1 LTIDETRTC
10 RISMVEITRIEVRAI
25 APEVDRF
32 RYTARS
38 RDVFTTTTLVR
49 ISDGSGAIGVAAYDS
64 DSFGSWDLSPLE
76 TLRTIVPRL
85 IGIDAGDREL
95 VRSIVTE
102 DGTSPFAPAAR
113 SAIDIAL
120 WDLSARRTG
129 HPLREEL
136 GGRADATTLPAY
148 ASLAL
153 HEDEDA
159 YLGSIA
165 QLVATGFTAVKLHA
179 WGDPERDAGLLHA
192 VRRRFPG
199 LTLMHDAEGRYERA
213 GAETVARACSEVG
226 ARWFEAPLPDLD
238 LGGYRWLRGRVPGL
252 PVLAAGDALW
262 DARLIAEVLRDPPW
276 DALRFD
282 VSFAGGPTAA
292 GDLMR
297 VAADAGLDVELIS
310 YGHTLIQSVNLH
322 VALAFDRTS
331 FFEQAVPPQPFEH
344 GVVNPIRTDPTG
356 TVRSPDGP
364 GLGIDLDD
372 RALEDATIGSV
383 DTGA

>member
-1 LTIDETRTC
+1 
-10 RISMVEITRIEVRAI
+10 MVEIARIEVRAI
-25 APEVDRF
+25 APDVDRF

-38 RDVFTTTTLVR
+38 TDVFTTTTLVR
-49 ISDGSGAIGVAAYDS
+49 VTDGGGASGVGAYDS
-64 DSFGSWDLSPLE
+64 DSFGAWDLAPLE

-85 IGIDAGDREL
+85 IGIDAADRKI

-120 WDLSARRTG
+120 WDLAARRAG
-129 HPLREEL
+129 RPLHEEM
-136 GGRADATTLPAY
+136 GGRVEATTLPAY

-165 QLVATGFTAVKLHA
+165 DLVAAGFTAVKLHT
-179 WGDPERDAGLLHA
+179 WGDPERDAGLLRS
-192 VRRRFPG
+192 VRRTFPG
-199 LTLMHDAEGRYERA
+199 ITLMHDAEGRYERE
-213 GAETVARACSEVG
+213 GAETVARACSDVG

-238 LGGYRWLRGRVPGL
+238 LGGYRWLRRRVPGV

-262 DARLIAEVLRDPPW
+262 DARLIADVLRDPPW

-292 GDLMR
+292 ADLMR
-297 VAADAGLDVELIS
+297 VAGDAGLDVELIS
-310 YGHTLIQSVNLH
+310 YGHTLIQAVNLH
-322 VALAFDRTS
+322 VALAFGRTS
-331 FFEQAVPPQPFEH
+331 FFEQAVPPHPFEH
-344 GVVNPIRTDPTG
+344 GVSNPIRTDAAG
-356 TVRSPDGP
+356 SVRVPDGP
-364 GLGIDLDD
+364 GLGIDLVDG
-372 RALEDATIGSV
+372 ALEDATIGNV
-383 DTGA
+383 EAGV